1 MSLRK
6 SIGRFTSPIFVPLRK
21 LMVWADEK
29 FGTCDE
35 QLVLQPR
42 LCYLETIVEHEGNL
56 IKASE
61 LEKKLSKDRVN
72 VQGLGNKD

>member
-1 MSLRK
+1 
-6 SIGRFTSPIFVPLRK
+6 
-21 LMVWADEK
+21 MVWADEK

-42 LCYLETIVEHEGNL
+42 LCYLETIVEHKGNL

-72 VQGLGNKD
+72 VQGLGDKD